1 MEIYEKRRNYLFSD
15 KSLYKLILPL
25 IVEQFL
31 LVTVGLVDSMM
42 TSSIGEAAV
51 SAVSLV
57 DSINI
62 LIINVFTALATG
74 GAVVSGQYLGQKK
87 EDYACKSADQLI
99 LFLMASS
106 M

>member
-62 LIINVFTALATG
+62 LIINVYFLLLIIFQIG
-74 GAVVSGQYLGQKK
+74 IHV
-87 EDYACKSADQLI
+87 LI
-99 LFLMASS
+99 L
-106 M
+106 